1 MQIVRL
7 AISSCALAGLL
18 VAQPSLRITSPIN
31 GATVHP
37 GETLTVDVEAIPPEA
52 FKFVFVAGADP
63 ISLSKEKLSK
73 PPYRFTVQIP
83 AGTRPDKYPITAA
96 GFALSTGQ
104 LMNSASVD
112 VLVERADSPIS
123 ITVYPLTADFTME
136 Q

>member
-18 VAQPSLRITSPIN
+18 VAQPSLRITSPAD
-31 GATVHP
+31 GAIVHP
-37 GETLTVDVEAIPPEA
+37 GETLTVDVEALPPEA
-52 FKFVFVAGADP
+52 FKLVFVAGADP

-123 ITVYPLTADFTME
+123 
-136 Q
+136 